1 MSAGSLFAELTMSEI
16 LKSYGF
22 TELGSWGKSNHA
34 TVSHLKAECDFG
46 INYCLVKEWHKK
58 RNVVYAFMIDG
69 LISYLGETTAGMASR
84 FNGYRYGNPLATDT
98 DNRVKLA
105 ITRALRAGCQVTI
118 WAGQPLASLTLA
130 NGVPLEIPA
139 SKPLEEHL
147 ICILKPSLN
156 VKNIGNSA
164 V

>member
-1 MSAGSLFAELTMSEI
+1 MSEI
-16 LKSYGF
+16 LKGYDF
-22 TELGSWGKSNHA
+22 IELGLWDKSHHA
-34 TVSHLKAECDFG
+34 TVSHLEAECAFG
-46 INYCLVKEWHKK
+46 INYDISKDWHKK
-58 RNVVYAFMIDG
+58 RNVVYAFMMDG
-69 LISYLGETTAGMASR
+69 VISYLGETTAGMASR

-105 ITRALRAGCQVTI
+105 ITRALVEGRKVTI
-118 WAGQPLASLTLA
+118 WAGQPLACLMLA
-130 NGVPLEIPA
+130 NGTSIEMPA

-147 ICILKPSLN
+147 IYILKPALN